1 MPKKELVS
9 ELKPHPHQ
17 GLVPKMTEEEYSALV
32 KDIKL
37 NGILQPI
44 DITPE
49 RVILDG
55 HHRVKAAKELG
66 IKEVEVRIPDL
77 GNMSED
83 EYLVSVALN
92 RRHLTEGQ
100 KAMLALEYQ
109 KILSARLQSE
119 AGKKA
124 INERW
129 HPEGYVSEDVSETY
143 RSKDS
148 RKIVAEQFK
157 VSEWKLRQANAITQ
171 NAPDIVEK
179 VKDGSLSL
187 NEAAVLARK
196 PKEIRDQA
204 LKQKIENP
212 RKDVRTILRSL
223 NNEIAVN
230 NPPAPPQGKF
240 AVIYADPPW
249 KYDFVT
255 SQTRAVENH
264 YPTMELGDIKKLP
277 VPAADDAILYLWA
290 PPAKLEDAL
299 QVMNAWGFQYK
310 TNMVWIKDRIGAG
323 YYARMRHE
331 ILLIGT
337 KGNFGVPAESD
348 RPDSVIEAPRTEHSK
363 KPEIVYEIIE
373 KAYPKHSKIELFARS
388 KRNGWEAW
396 GNEV

>member
-17 GLVPKMTEEEYSALV
+17 GLVPRMTNEEYNALL

-66 IKEVEVRIPDL
+66 IKEVEVRIPEL
-77 GNMSED
+77 GSMSED

-143 RSKDS
+143 RAKDS

-157 VSEWKLRQANAITQ
+157 VSEWKLRQANAVAQ
-171 NAPDIVEK
+171 SAPDIVEK

-212 RKDVRTILRSL
+212 HKDIRSIVRSL
-223 NNEIAVN
+223 NNEIATN
-230 NPPAPPQGKF
+230 NPPATPQGKF

-310 TNMVWIKDRIGAG
+310 TNMVWVKDRIGA
-323 YYARMRHE
+323 
-331 ILLIGT
+331 
-337 KGNFGVPAESD
+337 
-348 RPDSVIEAPRTEHSK
+348 
-363 KPEIVYEIIE
+363 
-373 KAYPKHSKIELFARS
+373 
-388 KRNGWEAW
+388 
-396 GNEV
+396 